1 MPCQYASHYGVELMP
16 DTELLNTAEA
26 VSRMGG
32 DEEIY
37 KAVLQTFTET
47 YGPDFPL
54 KMQAAAMDGNLFGN
68 ERIGQEAHKIKGA
81 SYTIGANRL
90 GDAAAALEKAARS
103 PSCPALPEN
112 SLEAA
117 ENLLKTF
124 KTAYENTIEAIGKH
138 MG

>member
-1 MPCQYASHYGVELMP
+1 MESNFMP

-90 GDAAAALEKAARS
+90 GGAAAALEKAARS